1 MAFKFGRQASVA
13 EALAPAMVESLAH
26 AARAGPS
33 VEDIVLT
40 WVPLGK
46 RRKRDRGYDQAE
58 VLARAVG
65 ALAGRP
71 VIRLLDRAIETAPQA
86 RKRAAERSHALL
98 GAFRAATSPPPRVV
112 LVDDVLTT
120 GSTAEAC
127 AASLLEAGAVEVG
140 VLTAARSLGGPIP
153 GRCYD
158 PPRASAWVCGC
169 PGDPLPV
176 VDASRRRN
184 DPRKATIGR

>member
-1 MAFKFGRQASVA
+1 MAFKFGRHASVA

-26 AARAGPS
+26 SARAGPS
-33 VEDIVLT
+33 VHEIILT
-40 WVPLGK
+40 WVPLGT

-86 RKRAAERSHALL
+86 RKGAAERSNALQ
-98 GAFRAATSPPPRVV
+98 GAFRARAAPPPKVV
-112 LVDDVLTT
+112 VVDDVLTT
-120 GSTAEAC
+120 GATAEAC
-127 AASLLEAGAVEVG
+127 AASLVMAGAAEVG
-140 VLTAARSLGGPIP
+140 LLTAARSLGGPIP

-158 PPRASAWVCGC
+158 PAGLQ
-169 PGDPLPV
+169 PGSV
-176 VDASRRRN
+176 VARGILSR
-184 DPRKATIGR
+184 